1 MALVPSRTERDLAA
15 RAQKLQLD
23 YLRYRL
29 QFGLT
34 EKTPW
39 PDLELIGEWQATLQ
53 PAPSIAAQFRTP
65 CINNPIRMGA
75 SKLFGLKF
83 QFNTNAILFL
93 SY

>member
-1 MALVPSRTERDLAA
+1 MALVPSRTDRDLAA

-53 PAPSIAAQFRTP
+53 PAPQ
-65 CINNPIRMGA
+65 
-75 SKLFGLKF
+75 
-83 QFNTNAILFL
+83 
-93 SY
+93 